1 MSTNVFHNKSQR
13 FKNCHLMRNALEN
26 NYEKKKGS

>member
-1 MSTNVFHNKSQR
+1 MSTNVFPNKSPS
-13 FKNCHLMRNALEN
+13 FKNCHLLRNALEN